1 MIPTL
6 DELRVRIRA
15 YLMDIAGLIWD
26 DGVLDEAIRLALA
39 DLQRVTPITL
49 TIEGLDGALVTVLE
63 MGMDGLLVRGGAVYA
78 MEARSVDRWDSYEI
92 ESTVSDV
99 GKLLERIKKQYLID
113 IEKVRI
119 KQFQVSS
126 GVPYFTIPDP
136 DIEVDDV
143 TSAD

>member
-1 MIPTL
+1 MNPTL
-6 DELRVRIRA
+6 DELRVRIRG
-15 YLMDIAGLIWD
+15 YLMDITGLVWD

-78 MEARSVDRWDSYEI
+78 MESRSVDRWDSYEI
-92 ESTVSDV
+92 EPTVSDIGNLV
-99 GKLLERIKKQYLID
+99 ERIKKQYLID
-113 IEKVRI
+113 VEKIRK

-136 DIEVDDV
+136 DEV
-143 TSAD
+143 